1 MFKPEMVASLRNA
14 IDEAVSASV
23 QGVKLL
29 ALRERAMII
38 CDALTGIRRG
48 ELMGLQ
54 WQDVDFLGRRI
65 NIVRSEVD
73 QAINDCKTEAS
84 R

>member
-1 MFKPEMVASLRNA
+1 
-14 IDEAVSASV
+14 
-23 QGVKLL
+23 
-29 ALRERAMII
+29 MII